1 MQFIFLK
8 IQQTLELLLGKF
20 EGDNMK
26 HLHKLSRLAL
36 DCVLSEINNVDNFM
50 KSPYKSD
57 NEKKNLYLKLH
68 FSAAKKFK
76 ETFSE
81 PDFNLKAKNVIN
93 DCSEAFARIFYIDLY
108 IKLLGLL
115 ELDEYGW
122 NPVKYLT
129 GSFISVLDGIHQD
142 LNAEKQRHHDSEPE
156 NNRKKLWIVFY

>member
-1 MQFIFLK
+1 MQLISIHDFK
-8 IQQTLELLLGKF
+8 QNLEGVFGKF
-20 EGDNMK
+20 EGDNIK
-26 HLHKLSRLAL
+26 HLHKLSRLTL
-36 DCVLSEINNVDNFM
+36 NCVLSEIKNVDNYM
-50 KSPYKSD
+50 KNPSKSE
-57 NEKKNLYLKLH
+57 NEKKNLHLKLH

-108 IKLLGLL
+108 IKLLCLL

-156 NNRKKLWIVFY
+156 NKRKKL